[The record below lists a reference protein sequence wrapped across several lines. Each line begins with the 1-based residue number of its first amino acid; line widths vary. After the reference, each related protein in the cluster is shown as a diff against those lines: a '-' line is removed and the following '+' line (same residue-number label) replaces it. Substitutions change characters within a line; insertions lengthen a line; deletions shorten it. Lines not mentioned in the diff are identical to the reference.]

1 MKFYDTFI
9 FDLDGT
15 LLDTIGDLTNA
26 VNYALKNYDYPQKTI
41 SQIKSY
47 VGDGIPKLIER
58 AIPQGL
64 ENKNY
69 SDALKLF
76 SDYYNSHLT
85 DCTHIYDDI
94 ITVFEKL
101 KEKNCKIAI
110 VSNKSDKY
118 VKILSEYFFKNYVD
132 IAIGESENIR
142 KKPSSDMADYALSK
156 LSKTTDTS
164 VYIGDS
170 EVDILTANNSS
181 LPCISVSWG
190 FRSKEFLEKNGA
202 NIIIDS
208 PLELLKYI

>member
-41 SQIKSY
+41 PQIKSY

-69 SDALKLF
+69 NDVLKLF

-142 KKPSSDMADYALSK
+142 KKPSSDMANYALSK

-170 EVDILTANNSS
+170 EVDILTAKNSS

-208 PLELLKYI
+208 PLEILKYI